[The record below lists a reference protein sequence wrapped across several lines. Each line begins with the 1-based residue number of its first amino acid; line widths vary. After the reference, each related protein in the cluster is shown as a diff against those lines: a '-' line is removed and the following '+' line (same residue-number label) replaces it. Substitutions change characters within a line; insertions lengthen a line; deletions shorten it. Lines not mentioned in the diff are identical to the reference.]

1 MRSSSPLA
9 RLVLIVSAL
18 LVLALVV
25 VLYLALRPPLET
37 GGTGSGTLPSPVA
50 SGHAELPT
58 PAAGETGDVPQPL
71 PEPDA
76 PPVERLGPNAIVCRV
91 IDDATSQPVPAFS
104 VDVLPAEPGP
114 PLERLAAAH
123 DRPEGTKPF
132 TSAAGVFRLERTP
145 GSWDVIVSAQG
156 YLPGVLAGVVVP
168 AVNAQPTEIR
178 LLRGP
183 SIVGLV
189 TDVSGRP
196 APDVPVFLHVTR
208 QFTDAP
214 PPEVTIARSDAGGRF
229 RFSPLP
235 PGEYAISM
243 LELDNTVDRLSGL
256 RVESGTVDVSLPL
269 QPRHQVVF
277 VVRDP
282 ADRPIEGATVELNG
296 AGGSSSDSTNA
307 AGQAVLRYLAD
318 GEYDLSI
325 ARDGYEP
332 LADRVPLQGGA
343 GEQVRWFR
351 LVPLP
356 DAGR

>member
-9 RLVLIVSAL
+9 RFVLIVSAL

-25 VLYLALRPPLET
+25 VLYLSLRPSLES
-37 GGTGSGTLPSPVA
+37 GGTTPGAQLPDQVAA
-50 SGHAELPT
+50 SGEHELPAPT
-58 PAAGETGDVPQPL
+58 AGEDAAAPQPL
-71 PEPDA
+71 PQPEA
-76 PPVERLGPNAIVCRV
+76 PPVERLGPNAIVGRV
-91 IDDATSQPVPAFS
+91 IDDATSQPVAAFH

-123 DRPEGTKPF
+123 DRPERSKPF
-132 TSAAGVFRLERTP
+132 TSAAGIFRLERTP
-145 GSWDVIVSAQG
+145 GRWDVIVSAEG
-156 YLPGVLAGVVVP
+156 YLPGVLADVVVP
-168 AVNAQPTEIR
+168 AVNGQPTEIR
-178 LLRGP
+178 LLHGP

-189 TDVSGRP
+189 TDVEGRP

-214 PPEVTIARSDAGGRF
+214 PPEVTLARSDAAGRF

-243 LELDNTVDRLSGL
+243 LELDNTVDRLTGL

-277 VVRDP
+277 IVRDP
-282 ADRPIEGATVELNG
+282 ADRPIEGATVELTGSGG
-296 AGGSSSDSTNA
+296 ASSDATNG
-307 AGQAVLRYLAD
+307 AGQAVLRYLSD

-325 ARDGYEP
+325 ERDGYEP
-332 LADRVPLQGGA
+332 LRERVPLQGGA
-343 GEQVRWFR
+343 REQVRYFR
-351 LVPLP
+351 LSPA
-356 DAGR
+356 AGR

>member
-25 VLYLALRPPLET
+25 VLYLALRPPLEA
-37 GGTGSGTLPSPVA
+37 GGSAPGAPVPDHVATSVDAALPV
-50 SGHAELPT
+50 
-58 PAAGETGDVPQPL
+58 PAAGETAATPQPL
-71 PEPDA
+71 PPPDA
-76 PPVERLGPNAIVCRV
+76 PPVERLGPNAIVGRV
-91 IDDATSQPVPAFS
+91 IDDATSQPVAAFS

-123 DRPEGTKPF
+123 DRPESSKPF

-145 GSWDVIVSAQG
+145 GRWDVIVSAQG
-156 YLPGVLAGVVVP
+156 YLPGVLADVVVP
-168 AVNAQPTEIR
+168 AASFQPTEIR

-189 TDVSGRP
+189 TDAQGRP

-214 PPEVTIARSDAGGRF
+214 PPEVTLARSDAVGRF

-277 VVRDP
+277 IVRDQ
-282 ADRPIEGATVELNG
+282 ADRPIEGATVELDG
-296 AGGSSSDSTNA
+296 GGGSSSDSTNA
-307 AGQAVLRYLAD
+307 AGQATLRYLAD
-318 GEYDLSI
+318 GEYELSI

-332 LADRVPLQGGA
+332 LNDRVPLQGGA

-351 LVPLP
+351 LVPV
-356 DAGR
+356 AGR